1 MNKADFSW
9 IEIIRRYSKP
19 DPVQS
24 WWQLVNTIVPY
35 ILLWFL
41 MVKSIAISYW
51 ITLFLS
57 VFAAGFLVRI
67 FIIFHDCGHGS
78 FFSSKK
84 LSTVIGTITGLM
96 VFTPYHRWHYDH
108 QVHHETVGN
117 LDRRGIG
124 DVPTLTVSEF
134 NNLSRWQ
141 KLNYR
146 ILRNPVIL
154 IGIVPFLLFTI
165 QYRLTRKDMSRKVK
179 LWVHLTNLGLAILV
193 ALMMWLIGWK
203 TFLLIQ
209 VPVLY
214 IASVHGV
221 WLFYVQHQYKDV
233 KWVRKEKWDYKT
245 IALEGSSMFKLPRIL
260 QWFTGNIGF
269 HHVHH
274 LGPRIPN
281 YKLEKCYNEN
291 PIFRQLKPIT
301 FYSAFESLFL
311 RLWDE
316 KSGRMVKFSEI

>member
-1 MNKADFSW
+1 
-9 IEIIRRYSKP
+9 
-19 DPVQS
+19 
-24 WWQLVNTIVPY
+24 
-35 ILLWFL
+35 
-41 MVKSIAISYW
+41 
-51 ITLFLS
+51 
-57 VFAAGFLVRI
+57 
-67 FIIFHDCGHGS
+67 
-78 FFSSKK
+78 
-84 LSTVIGTITGLM
+84 
-96 VFTPYHRWHYDH
+96 
-108 QVHHETVGN
+108 
-117 LDRRGIG
+117 
-124 DVPTLTVSEF
+124 
-134 NNLSRWQ
+134 
-141 KLNYR
+141 
-146 ILRNPVIL
+146 
-154 IGIVPFLLFTI
+154 
-165 QYRLTRKDMSRKVK
+165 MSRKVK

-316 KSGRMVKFSEI
+316 KSGRMVKFGEI